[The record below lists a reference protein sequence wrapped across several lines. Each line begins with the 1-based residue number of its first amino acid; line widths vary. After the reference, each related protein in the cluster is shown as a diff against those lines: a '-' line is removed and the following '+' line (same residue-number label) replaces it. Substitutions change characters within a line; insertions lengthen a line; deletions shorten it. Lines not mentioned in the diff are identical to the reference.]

1 MAFSATWM
9 DLEIIML
16 TEVSQTVGYQYHML
30 LLLCGLY
37 KKHTVNFLAEQILT
51 HRL

>member
-30 LLLCGLY
+30 LLLCGIY
-37 KKHTVNFLAEQILT
+37 KKLTVNFLAEEILT